1 MTQDEKFMR
10 LAIRE
15 AKKGGASDEVPVGA
29 VVVKDGKVIAR
40 ARNEKEKRNCA
51 LYHAEVL
58 AIRRATKKV
67 GNWWLEG
74 CTLYVTLEP
83 CAMCV
88 GAIVNSRLDR
98 VVYGASDPR
107 FGFLGSV
114 ADLPKE
120 YPTNHVF
127 ERTAGVFAEE
137 CGALLTEF
145 FRQKRG
151 NCAIINKI

>member
-1 MTQDEKFMR
+1 MTSDEKFMKAA
-10 LAIRE
+10 LAE
-15 AKKGGASDEVPVGA
+15 AKKAAAEDEVPVGA
-29 VVVKDGKVIAR
+29 VIVKDQKIIAR
-40 ARNEKEKRNCA
+40 AHNKKEKNGCA
-51 LYHAEVL
+51 VDHAEVL
-58 AIRRATKKV
+58 AIKKATKKT

-151 NCAIINKI
+151 NCTIINKI

>member
-1 MTQDEKFMR
+1 MTADERFMR

-15 AKKGGASDEVPVGA
+15 AVKGGAADEVPVGA

-40 ARNEKEKRNCA
+40 AHNEKEKRNCA

-83 CAMCV
+83 CVMCV
-88 GAIVNSRLDR
+88 GAIVNSRPDR
-98 VVYGASDPR
+98 VVYGAADPK

-114 ADLPKE
+114 ANIPR
-120 YPTNHVF
+120 YPTNHRF
-127 ERTAGVFAEE
+127 EVTTGVLAEE
-137 CGALLTEF
+137 CGSLLSEF
-145 FRQKRG
+145 FRKKRETRS
-151 NCAIINKI
+151 NIKKI

>member
-1 MTQDEKFMR
+1 MTPDERYMR
-10 LAIRE
+10 IAIRE
-15 AKKGGASDEVPVGA
+15 AEKGGAADEVPVGA
-29 VVVKDGKVIAR
+29 VIVKDGKVIAR
-40 ARNEKEKRNCA
+40 AHNEKEKRNCA

-83 CAMCV
+83 CVMCV
-88 GAIVNSRLDR
+88 GAIVNSRSDR
-98 VVYGASDPR
+98 VVYGASDPK

-114 ADLPKE
+114 ADIPRD

-127 ERTAGVFAEE
+127 ERTTGILAEE
-137 CGALLTEF
+137 CGALLSDF
-145 FRQKRG
+145 FRKKREKR
-151 NCAIINKI
+151 NNIKII